1 MRVLV
6 GGIGY
11 RNLKDHSI
19 GVSVSDHLMDL
30 AAPEGVL
37 IEDASYNPIA
47 LVQRLETG
55 PVDRLILVAA
65 VNRGR
70 TPGAIGYYRWD
81 GKLPSAERI
90 QEAVAEAV
98 TGVIALDNTLMVGGH
113 FGAFPEDVV
122 VVEVEPVLEEF
133 GEELSAEVSGRFES
147 LCRLVLTLA
156 TRPEG
161 FDPPPIAPLGGGEAV
176 RLA

>member
-1 MRVLV
+1 LRVLV

-11 RNLKDHSI
+11 RNLRDHSI
-19 GVSVSDHLMDL
+19 GVSVSDHLMEL
-30 AAPEGVL
+30 PATEGVL
-37 IEDASYNPIA
+37 VEDASYNPIA

-55 PVDRLILVAA
+55 PVDRLVLVAG
-65 VNRGR
+65 VHRGR
-70 TPGAIGYYRWD
+70 APGAIGYYRWD
-81 GKLPSAERI
+81 GKLPNAERI

-133 GEELSAEVSGRFES
+133 GDELSPEVGRRFES
-147 LCRLVLTLA
+147 LCGLVMTLA

-161 FDPPPIAPLGGGEAV
+161 SDLPPLAPLGGGDTLRMA
-176 RLA
+176 